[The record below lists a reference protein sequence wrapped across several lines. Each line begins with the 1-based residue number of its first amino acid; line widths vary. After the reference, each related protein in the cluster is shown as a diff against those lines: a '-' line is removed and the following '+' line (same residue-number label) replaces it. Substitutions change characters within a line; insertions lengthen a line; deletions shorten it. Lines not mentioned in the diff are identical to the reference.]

1 MFVHPKNLVVLVD
14 ALDVAASKDRVV
26 VEVVGTKLVL
36 TKVVVDWPVVAGKA
50 VVVKTVE
57 VPCGVVAKFVVVLES
72 VGAGVNGA
80 TGVVAGVNGV
90 GAGTVPIL

>member
-1 MFVHPKNLVVLVD
+1 V
-14 ALDVAASKDRVV
+14 
-26 VEVVGTKLVL
+26 
-36 TKVVVDWPVVAGKA
+36 
-50 VVVKTVE
+50 